1 MNRYSG
7 RSVIDYR
14 RTKGP
19 TIAKPVEIQG
29 KKAHIAPIMTENGI
43 PFRKMNGLG
52 NDFVVLDVRHRVLNL
67 SDDTV
72 RAIANRATGI
82 GCDQFITIENPRHG
96 GDAYMG
102 IRNQDGGIVEACG
115 NAARCIGQIMLDETG
130 KDSVMIETR
139 GGDTIASRA
148 ADGMITVDMGEPRL
162 KWNEIPLSEEFQD
175 TRAIELEV
183 GPLGAPI
190 MHSPAVVNV
199 GNPHAIFFVKDID
212 VIDLARIGPM
222 LEHHPLFPER
232 ANISVAQVI
241 DRTHVK
247 LKVWERGVG
256 LTKACGTAACA
267 SVVASVRKRMTE
279 RLITVE
285 LPGGNLQLEWR
296 ESDNHIYMTGPATLD
311 YEDVLDERIINGEIT
326 TIAKA

>member
-1 MNRYSG
+1 
-7 RSVIDYR
+7 
-14 RTKGP
+14 
-19 TIAKPVEIQG
+19 
-29 KKAHIAPIMTENGI
+29 MTGNGI

-52 NDFVVLDVRHRVLNL
+52 NDFVVLDLRSHALNL
-67 SDDTV
+67 TDDVV
-72 RAIANRATGI
+72 RNIANRETGI

-115 NAARCIGQIMLDETG
+115 NAARCIGQIVLDETG
-130 KDSVMIETR
+130 KESVVIETR
-139 GGDTIASRA
+139 GGDTVASHGP
-148 ADGMITVDMGEPRL
+148 DGTITVNMGEPRL

-212 VIDLARIGPM
+212 AIDLARIGPM

-241 DRTHVK
+241 DRTHVR

-267 SVVASVRKRMTE
+267 TVVASVRKRMTE
-279 RLITVE
+279 RLITVT
-285 LPGGNLQLEWR
+285 LPGGDLQLEWR
-296 ESDNHIYMTGPATLD
+296 EADNHIYMTGPATLD
-311 YEDVLDERIINGEIT
+311 YEGELDERLVNGEIT
-326 TIAKA
+326 SVARA

>member
-1 MNRYSG
+1 
-7 RSVIDYR
+7 
-14 RTKGP
+14 
-19 TIAKPVEIQG
+19 
-29 KKAHIAPIMTENGI
+29 MTGNGI

-52 NDFVVLDVRHRVLNL
+52 NDFVVLDLRSHALNL
-67 SDDTV
+67 TDDVV
-72 RAIANRATGI
+72 RNIANRETGI

-115 NAARCIGQIMLDETG
+115 NAARCIGQIVLDETG

-139 GGDTIASRA
+139 GGDTVASHGP
-148 ADGMITVDMGEPRL
+148 DGTITVDMGEPRL

-212 VIDLARIGPM
+212 AIDLARIGPM

-241 DRTHVK
+241 DRTHVR

-256 LTKACGTAACA
+256 LTRACGTAACA
-267 SVVASVRKRMTE
+267 TVVASVRKRMTE
-279 RLITVE
+279 RLITVT
-285 LPGGNLQLEWR
+285 LPGGDLQLEWR
-296 ESDNHIYMTGPATLD
+296 EADNHIYMTGPATLD
-311 YEDVLDERIINGEIT
+311 YEGELDERLINGEIT
-326 TIAKA
+326 SVARA

>member
-1 MNRYSG
+1 
-7 RSVIDYR
+7 
-14 RTKGP
+14 
-19 TIAKPVEIQG
+19 
-29 KKAHIAPIMTENGI
+29 MTGNGI

-52 NDFVVLDVRHRVLNL
+52 NDFVVLDLRSRALNL

-72 RAIANRATGI
+72 RAIANRETGI

-96 GDAYMG
+96 GDAFMG

-115 NAARCIGQIMLDETG
+115 NAARCIGQLMLDETG
-130 KDSVMIETR
+130 KESVTIETR
-139 GGDTIASRA
+139 GGDTVARQGP
-148 ADGMITVDMGEPRL
+148 DGMITVDMGEPRL

-212 VIDLARIGPM
+212 AIDLGRIGPM

-241 DRTHVK
+241 DRKHVK

-256 LTKACGTAACA
+256 LTRACGTAACA
-267 SVVASVRKRMTE
+267 TVVACVRKRMTE

-285 LPGGNLQLEWR
+285 LPGGELQLEWR

-311 YEDVLDERIINGEIT
+311 YEGELDERLINGEIT
-326 TIAKA
+326 SIARA

>member
-1 MNRYSG
+1 
-7 RSVIDYR
+7 
-14 RTKGP
+14 
-19 TIAKPVEIQG
+19 
-29 KKAHIAPIMTENGI
+29 MTGNGI

-52 NDFVVLDVRHRVLNL
+52 NDFVVLDLRSRALNL
-67 SDDTV
+67 GDDVV
-72 RAIANRATGI
+72 RAIANRETGV

-115 NAARCIGQIMLDETG
+115 NAARCIGQIVLDETG
-130 KDSVMIETR
+130 KDSVVIETR
-139 GGDTIASRA
+139 GGDTIASHGP
-148 ADGMITVDMGEPRL
+148 DGTITVDMGEPRL

-212 VIDLARIGPM
+212 AIDLARIGPM

-241 DRTHVK
+241 DRTHVR

-267 SVVASVRKRMTE
+267 TVVACVRKRMTE
-279 RLITVE
+279 RLITVT
-285 LPGGNLQLEWR
+285 LPGGDLQLEWR
-296 ESDNHIYMTGPATLD
+296 EADNHIYMTGPATLD
-311 YEDVLDERIINGEIT
+311 YEGELDERLINGEIT
-326 TIAKA
+326 SVARA